1 MDLPGKVLACTS
13 LLLLFNANHVLT
25 LLPPHA
31 L

>member
-13 LLLLFNANHVLT
+13 LLLLFNAKSCLT
-25 LLPPHA
+25 LLRPHA